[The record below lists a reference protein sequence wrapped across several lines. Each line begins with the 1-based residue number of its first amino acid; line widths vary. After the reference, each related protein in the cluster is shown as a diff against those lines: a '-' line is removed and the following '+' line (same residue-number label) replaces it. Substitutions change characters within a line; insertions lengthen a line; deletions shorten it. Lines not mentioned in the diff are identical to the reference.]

1 MTRRAL
7 TRISTIAMTVI
18 ALCGCQSA
26 SIRMER
32 HSSGGADRDFEFEPA
47 VGPDHHYIT
56 FPAHPFV
63 NCFDTIQADRARERK
78 HGDDLQ
84 AIPCDASAP
93 FQGWLGYGALQAET
107 SWLTKATERQQ
118 EDAMRAIL
126 DKLEIDLKTQ
136 APTPIA
142 SFLHF
147 SDVQLREP
155 GAKLGGQPLSHQL
168 DKLVN
173 SFERSYYQELYSMFV
188 YGALIRTANEEVD
201 LPVHDPDRPPPQ
213 FMIHTGD
220 AVDAGLTSEFEM
232 FRNYSDMLHIPWYQV
247 IGNHDV
253 LAFGNMQL
261 KQQPAVPDDND
272 KDSCQGYRWE
282 KATRRGRD
290 PCTCTQISV
299 LVREQILQYA
309 IPDNLGNI
317 AQYSR
322 LGAFLPLL
330 LQRICIRHRIDG
342 DSFVMDPVAVAGV
355 DSTHEAPENVQ
366 EPKAQDVARTKE
378 SKPQVHQAQGARTV
392 AQAPETKKPLLANS
406 INTFIAA
413 HCRKP
418 DCQPHE
424 LPASS
429 ADQYARR
436 LSSSERMQYT
446 CAEVKGAGPASVM
459 HGFDLLED
467 EGFFPGSKFG
477 APADGKPN
485 PTGGYYCF
493 EIRNLAPKTARRIW
507 AIVLN
512 TVSYEGAYG
521 AFPDERADWLEEVLC
536 GPQIQ
541 PTDIVLVFAH
551 HPIWD
556 IFDLGQQDRLLDILS
571 SHSNVVGYF
580 VGHTH
585 QPMLRVVHPR
595 DEPKPGQYPRDKVK
609 PGQHHFWEIV
619 APAVIS
625 YPQQARQ
632 VTMKIV
638 GDVGYFEIIS
648 FFPSGTGGSAAAI
661 RGALEG
667 AAQDYCH
674 DNPDNCA
681 DGHPR
686 LPSRALSFSRLFF
699 KLP

>member
-1 MTRRAL
+1 MTRRASA
-7 TRISTIAMTVI
+7 RISTTAIAVI
-18 ALCGCQSA
+18 VLGGCQSA

-32 HSSGGADRDFEFEPA
+32 HSSGGADRDFEFEPD
-47 VGPDHHYIT
+47 VGPDRHYIT

-63 NCFDTIQADRARERK
+63 NCFDTIQADSGYDKEPDK
-78 HGDDLQ
+78 EPDKDLQ
-84 AIPCDASAP
+84 PIPCDASVP
-93 FQGWLGYGALQAET
+93 FRGWLGYSSLQAET
-107 SWLTKATERQQ
+107 SWLTKATVRQQ
-118 EDAMRAIL
+118 EGAVRAVL
-126 DKLEIDLKTQ
+126 DKLKIDLKSQ
-136 APTPIA
+136 APAPIA

-155 GAKLGGQPLSHQL
+155 GAKLGGQSLSHQL

-272 KDSCQGYRWE
+272 EDRCQGYRWE
-282 KATRRGRD
+282 KLARMD
-290 PCTCTQISV
+290 ACTCTQISV

-355 DSTHEAPENVQ
+355 DSAQGTPKIVQERTARAEESGPQAPRAQEARTPTQVQ
-366 EPKAQDVARTKE
+366 EPKQP
-378 SKPQVHQAQGARTV
+378 S
-392 AQAPETKKPLLANS
+392 LANS

-413 HCRKP
+413 HCRPP
-418 DCQPHE
+418 DCQPHV
-424 LPASS
+424 LPASA
-429 ADQYARR
+429 ADQYARQP
-436 LSSSERMQYT
+436 SSSDGMQNP
-446 CAEVKGAGPASVM
+446 CAEIGGTGPASVM
-459 HGFDLLED
+459 HGFDLLKAKD
-467 EGFFPGSKFG
+467 FYPGSKFG
-477 APADGKPN
+477 APSDGTPR

-493 EIRNLAPKTARRIW
+493 EIRNLAPKTSRRIW
-507 AIVLN
+507 AVVLN
-512 TVSYEGAYG
+512 TAAYEGAYG
-521 AFPDERADWLEEVLC
+521 AFPDDQADWLGKVLG

-541 PTDIVLVFAH
+541 PADIVLVFAH

-556 IFDLGQQDRLLDILS
+556 IFDLGQQDKLLDILS
-571 SHSNVVGYF
+571 SHPNVVGYF

-595 DEPKPGQYPRDKVK
+595 GESETGHYQT
-609 PGQHHFWEIV
+609 GQHHFWEIV

-638 GDVGYFEIIS
+638 GNVGYFEIIS
-648 FFPSGTGGSAAAI
+648 FVPSGTGGSAVAI

-674 DNPDNCA
+674 DHPENCA

-686 LPSRALSFSRLFF
+686 LPSHALSFPRLFF